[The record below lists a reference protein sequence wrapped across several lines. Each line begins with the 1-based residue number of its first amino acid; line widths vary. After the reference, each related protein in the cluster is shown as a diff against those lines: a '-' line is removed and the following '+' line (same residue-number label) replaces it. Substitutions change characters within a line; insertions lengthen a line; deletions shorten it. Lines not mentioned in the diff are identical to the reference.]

1 MAEPPAAAEDGGM
14 FIDTVPEDSASGTL
28 AEFYQQQ
35 KGAWGFLPDFAQAFS
50 TRPDVAMAWTTLNK
64 TVREGMDRRRFEI
77 ATIAAARALRSTY
90 CTAAHSKFLRDE
102 CDDEATMLA
111 IAKDPSGALLEET
124 DRAVYEFAARVAR
137 DASSIQQSDVDA
149 LRDLG
154 LSDGDVADIVFA
166 AAARSF
172 FTRVLDGLGA
182 RLDVRTAETFAPDV
196 LASIVVGRPV
206 AEA

>member
-1 MAEPPAAAEDGGM
+1 M
-14 FIDTVPEDSASGTL
+14 FIDTVPEGSATGVL

-35 KGAWGFLPDFAQAFS
+35 KGAWGFLPNFAEAFS
-50 TRPDVAMAWTTLNK
+50 TRPEVAKAWGQLNK
-64 TVREGMDRRRFEI
+64 SVRDGMDRRRFEI

-102 CDDEATMLA
+102 CGDEPTLLA
-111 IAKDPSGALLEET
+111 LAEDPTGAGLDEQ
-124 DRAVYEFAARVAR
+124 DRAVYTFAAQVAR
-137 DASSIQQSDVDA
+137 DASSVQQRDVDA
-149 LRDLG
+149 LRELG
-154 LSDGDVADIVFA
+154 LSDADIADIVFA

-182 RLDVRTAETFAPDV
+182 QLDRQTADEFTPDV
-196 LASIVVGRPV
+196 LASMLVGRPV